1 MAGSGK
7 KRGPKGRNSKKNK
20 RSYEQPI
27 PSNELDEFHKEV
39 DEDGNIMFGEN
50 KDDDDSDAQEPM
62 LDLDIGSSSDDDEYD
77 DNYRRMQEEE
87 EEEYRNDSSSFAQ
100 KYRVE
105 KEKAIRDEKLQEKSW
120 ARSAY
125 TSLYINSPMFL
136 FTALTVRIRPCMR
149 EQAEEMEDEYEGMME
164 DLIASG
170 RAAAVTSKKRK
181 QAPDEDIG
189 AGTRLH
195 SELNSI
201 SLLESS
207 SSAPV
212 EAVQRDL
219 SKLSKDDLLGIINA
233 EAPELLMLLA
243 ELKDNLEYL
252 NEGAQGG
259 AVAGE
264 KGNKKRRRKVRES
277 AAAAQ
282 LASSCYAVNIAFYLL
297 LKTTNP
303 HDVREHPVMD
313 TLMQYRDASVTL
325 RQLEEEEEEELKAK
339 KAKRKKKKKKA
350 EEEGTDSKKIKK
362 KKKKKKKKKTKNVS
376 SVDEVDGQNEGLNPK
391 KGDKEDNDDDN
402 DDEDD
407 DAAYFMNLNEKQA
420 KEKEERRMRMMMMMN
435 DGDDFDDDDFDE
447 DEEGEFEDEE
457 AKTKAAKKSK
467 KKKKKDKDKNGKK
480 LHGIMLNPQ
489 DPEKLHADGRR
500 KAHKRIL
507 KNRGL
512 TRIRNK
518 KYRTPHLRSRH
529 KFEKAMKKRRTQVR
543 DFTESKASSEFT
555 VSIYLGEK
563 TGIKANIIK
572 STQLKP

>member
-87 EEEYRNDSSSFAQ
+87 EEE

-120 ARSAY
+120 ARSAAY
-125 TSLYINSPMFL
+125 GADTSMYEVESDEEIAEREEEAAILMQ
-136 FTALTVRIRPCMR
+136 R

-243 ELKDNLEYL
+243 ELKDNLE
-252 NEGAQGG
+252 
-259 AVAGE
+259 
-264 KGNKKRRRKVRES
+264 
-277 AAAAQ
+277 
-282 LASSCYAVNIAFYLL
+282 
-297 LKTTNP
+297 
-303 HDVREHPVMD
+303 
-313 TLMQYRDASVTL
+313 
-325 RQLEEEEEEELKAK
+325 
-339 KAKRKKKKKKA
+339 
-350 EEEGTDSKKIKK
+350 
-362 KKKKKKKKKTKNVS
+362 
-376 SVDEVDGQNEGLNPK
+376 
-391 KGDKEDNDDDN
+391 
-402 DDEDD
+402 
-407 DAAYFMNLNEKQA
+407 
-420 KEKEERRMRMMMMMN
+420 
-435 DGDDFDDDDFDE
+435 
-447 DEEGEFEDEE
+447 
-457 AKTKAAKKSK
+457 
-467 KKKKKDKDKNGKK
+467 
-480 LHGIMLNPQ
+480 
-489 DPEKLHADGRR
+489 
-500 KAHKRIL
+500 
-507 KNRGL
+507 
-512 TRIRNK
+512 
-518 KYRTPHLRSRH
+518 
-529 KFEKAMKKRRTQVR
+529 
-543 DFTESKASSEFT
+543 
-555 VSIYLGEK
+555 
-563 TGIKANIIK
+563 
-572 STQLKP
+572 